1 LIFVSSREV
10 IEGGEASV
18 LEAWRSAGTGAR
30 PRSAASASATWSYT
44 DFGAPGRVVDSKT
57 APDIGVTVLRFANN
71 VRLLVRPSHTR
82 VNQVLVSVR
91 LGSGRLGLPKNSA
104 APNWI
109 FGGLMS
115 GGLGALSSNE
125 IVTALSGKSYGFGFG
140 VGDSAF
146 GFGGQTTQ
154 EDLQTQLQVI
164 AAYIKDPGF
173 RSAGF
178 EQFRQQSVAR
188 LRTADAT
195 PSGSMGLHSPVI
207 LHSGDKR
214 WGSPSVSE
222 VEAAKVEDLKAL
234 VGRAFADGPMEVIIA
249 GDITVDAAS
258 RAVAAT
264 LGALP
269 ARSARTPKA
278 TRENA
283 ASFPGGAAPVV
294 LPTSSLTASGQM
306 LVNMNWATR
315 GYFFADLKEDAS
327 LRLLVAILRERLLE
341 AVRGQGLSY
350 SVSVSAPSSSAFD
363 YGYLSATATMPAGK
377 ADVFYDAVN
386 KIIAELKAGE
396 ISADSFERA
405 RTPTVQDFRHSVE
418 TNDYWLGLL
427 NSGWELEPKFDRAR
441 RYQQAL
447 ESVTTADVAAAARQ
461 YLTDARLI
469 KISAGF

>member
-1 LIFVSSREV
+1 
-10 IEGGEASV
+10 
-18 LEAWRSAGTGAR
+18 
-30 PRSAASASATWSYT
+30 
-44 DFGAPGRVVDSKT
+44 
-57 APDIGVTVLRFANN
+57 VTVQRFANN

-91 LGSGRLGLPKNSA
+91 LGNGRLGLPKNSA
-104 APNWI
+104 VPNWL
-109 FGGLMS
+109 FGGLMP
-115 GGLGALSSNE
+115 GGLGALSSNQ

-140 VGDSAF
+140 VGDNAF
-146 GFGGQTTQ
+146 GFGGQTTP

-173 RSAGF
+173 RPVGF
-178 EQFRQQSVAR
+178 EQFRQQSIAR

-195 PSGSMGLHSPVI
+195 PSGAMGLNSPVI
-207 LHSGDKR
+207 LHGGDKR
-214 WGSPSVSE
+214 WGSPSISE
-222 VEAAKVEDLKAL
+222 IEAAKVDDLKAL
-234 VGRAFADGPMEVIIA
+234 AVPALANGPMEVVIT
-249 GDITVDAAS
+249 GDITVEAAS

-269 ARSARTPKA
+269 ARSTQMPKA
-278 TRENA
+278 TAENA

-294 LPTSSLTASGQM
+294 LPTTSFTASGQM
-306 LVNMNWATR
+306 LVNMSWATR
-315 GYFFADLKEDAS
+315 GYYFADLKEDAS
-327 LRLLVAILRERLLE
+327 LRLLVAILREKLLE

-377 ADVFYDAVN
+377 ADVFYESAG

-396 ISADSFERA
+396 ISADAFERA
-405 RTPTVQDFRHSVE
+405 RTPTLQDFRRNLE

-427 NSGWELEPKFDRAR
+427 SSGWDIEAKFDRAR
-441 RYQQAL
+441 RYQQVL
-447 ESVTTADVAAAARQ
+447 ESVRPADVAAAARQ
-461 YLTDARLI
+461 YLTDARLV

>member
-1 LIFVSSREV
+1 VVKSQN
-10 IEGGEASV
+10 
-18 LEAWRSAGTGAR
+18 
-30 PRSAASASATWSYT
+30 AA
-44 DFGAPGRVVDSKT
+44 
-57 APDIGVTVLRFANN
+57 DIGVTVLRFANN

-91 LGSGRLGLPKNSA
+91 LGNGRLGLAKNSA
-104 APNWI
+104 VPNWL
-109 FGGLMS
+109 FGGLMPA
-115 GGLGALSSNE
+115 GLGALSSTQ

-140 VGDSAF
+140 VGDNAF
-146 GFGGQTTQ
+146 GFGGQTTP

-173 RSAGF
+173 RPAGF
-178 EQFRQQSVAR
+178 EQFRQQSINR
-188 LRTADAT
+188 LKSADAT
-195 PSGSMGLHSPVI
+195 PSGVMGLNSPVI

-214 WGSPSVSE
+214 WGSPSISE
-222 VEAAKVEDLKAL
+222 MEAAKVEDLKAL
-234 VGRAFADGPMEVIIA
+234 AVPALAAGPMDVVIT
-249 GDITVDAAS
+249 GDITVEAAS

-269 ARSARTPKA
+269 ARSTQSPKVTA
-278 TRENA
+278 DNA

-294 LPTSSLTASGQM
+294 LPTTSFTASGQM
-306 LVNMNWATR
+306 LVNMSWATR

-327 LRLLVAILRERLLE
+327 LRMLVAILRERLLE

-350 SVSVSAPSSSAFD
+350 SVSVSSPSSSAFD
-363 YGYLSATATMPAGK
+363 YGYLAATATMPAGK
-377 ADVFYDAVN
+377 AEVFYEAAG

-396 ISADSFERA
+396 IGADSFERA
-405 RTPTVQDFRHSVE
+405 RTPTLQDFRHSVE

-427 NSGWELEPKFDRAR
+427 SSGWDIEAKFDRAR
-441 RYQQAL
+441 RYQQVL
-447 ESVTTADVAAAARQ
+447 ESVTVADVAAAARQ